1 MRNKEKFLALVNPKP
16 SNTVFENEKRLDE
29 RYWKRISVRVALVV
43 MDRAE
48 ELGISF
54 EEVNEFV
61 GVNVTKGKSN
71 LTLADIVKLEH
82 LLNFNLLNLP
92 DYGND

>member
-1 MRNKEKFLALVNPKP
+1 MTNLQKFLALVDPTP
-16 SNTVFENEKRLDE
+16 STTVFKLEKELDE
-29 RYWKRISVRVALVV
+29 RYWRRLSQRVALVV

-61 GVNVTKGKSN
+61 GVNVTKGKTN

-92 DYGND
+92 EY